1 MERQSPYRV
10 LGLLLTTLSLL
21 AVGCAEQKPMG
32 QEANGMA
39 RTDMPIQDVKNLPK
53 WVTQRGAAFSGEKR
67 VFYGVGNAAGLQN
80 PSLRR
85 RAAEGQARR
94 DIAQTM
100 QTYVAAL
107 QKQFMAE
114 TTAGDMSKQSVEQHI
129 TDTMKQVTEATLV
142 GSQIVEYWEHPTR
155 NEAYALARL
164 DLEQFLD
171 VMKSYQ
177 SAVGNAKEL
186 DAKVREYVRK
196 NAEKAYDELNQEL
209 TKKSGGSAAVTPVP
223 TSKKS
228 AGRNVLAAGD
238 LMPVANGEIQASSA
252 IEAGAVEPG
261 ALVTIAYEDLVAIV
275 GGQDLAHLAG
285 ESVEIGAHD
294 LVEIAYEDLVGLAN
308 ADTLQVGSVVVE
320 GAKGASSK
328 SGGAGA
334 LAKRGKT
341 ATYVWVNK
349 AKTVEAGFW
358 ENLKKDLSSAVAG
371 PRHNRPRVSAVAGVR
386 G

>member
-1 MERQSPYRV
+1 MERQAPYRV
-10 LGLLLTTLSLL
+10 LGLFLTTLSLL
-21 AVGCAEQKPMG
+21 AAGCASQQPVG

-39 RTDMPIQDVKNLPK
+39 RTDTPIQDVKNLPK

-100 QTYVAAL
+100 QTYVAGF
-107 QKQFMAE
+107 QKQYLAE

-142 GSQIVEYWEHPTR
+142 GSQIVEYWENPLR

-186 DAKVREYVRK
+186 DVKVRDLVQK
-196 NAEKAYDELNQEL
+196 NAEKAHDELNQEL
-209 TKKSGGSAAVTPVP
+209 AKTSGVSVAVTPTP
-223 TSKKS
+223 TSK
-228 AGRNVLAAGD
+228 
-238 LMPVANGEIQASSA
+238 
-252 IEAGAVEPG
+252 
-261 ALVTIAYEDLVAIV
+261 
-275 GGQDLAHLAG
+275 
-285 ESVEIGAHD
+285 
-294 LVEIAYEDLVGLAN
+294 
-308 ADTLQVGSVVVE
+308 
-320 GAKGASSK
+320 
-328 SGGAGA
+328 
-334 LAKRGKT
+334 
-341 ATYVWVNK
+341 
-349 AKTVEAGFW
+349 
-358 ENLKKDLSSAVAG
+358 
-371 PRHNRPRVSAVAGVR
+371 
-386 G
+386 

>member
-1 MERQSPYRV
+1 MQKRV
-10 LGLLLTTLSLL
+10 LNQVFGVVLMAVGLLT
-21 AVGCAEQKPMG
+21 AGCAEQNPMG

-107 QKQFMAE
+107 QKQYQAE

-129 TDTMKQVTEATLV
+129 TDTMKQVTDATLV

-209 TKKSGGSAAVTPVP
+209 TKKSGGSAAVTPAP
-223 TSKKS
+223 TSRKS
-228 AGRNVLAAGD
+228 AGRNVLATGD

-308 ADTLQVGSVVVE
+308 ADTLQVGSVVIE

-349 AKTVEAGFW
+349 AKTVEVGFW
-358 ENLKKDLSSAVAG
+358 ENLRRDLSSAREKQRRTIVGVA
-371 PRHNRPRVSAVAGVR
+371 AVR